1 LIEDNTMLHDPLLL
15 YDPLGVGDSIMEWI
29 QNFFDPQTPVETAI
43 NIWNGFMNLIVDI
56 VKTNPYEFTI
66 DGVDI
71 ISTIQGYVGD
81 GIKAIATSILVLV
94 WVVGILRAGTKV
106 NSPMHDPLEVPMK
119 ILRLIIAEGLIMSYD
134 YFVSLIFELG
144 AAAVNAITST
154 GPANFSL
161 GDTSIF
167 EATHNGTQLLFWLMA
182 VGLLLNV
189 MLAGIKVTLSV
200 FGRLLKIYIVIFLAP
215 IALAFYGSEKTEQNA
230 IKYLEG
236 VGSLS
241 LQAVVIVLAI
251 TIYMVIATNSGP
263 FLEMITAHFPV
274 GEQAEAFVW
283 FIGQFFIVNLLL
295 ALISAS
301 EQISERFL

>member
-1 LIEDNTMLHDPLLL
+1 MLHDPLL

-71 ISTIQGYVGD
+71 ISTIQAYVGD

>member
-1 LIEDNTMLHDPLLL
+1 MLHDPLLL

-119 ILRLIIAEGLIMSYD
+119 ILRLIIAEGLIMSYHA
-134 YFVSLIFELG
+134 FVSLIFELG
-144 AAAVNAITST
+144 AAAVNGIDDNGLST
-154 GPANFSL
+154 VEFVL

-189 MLAGIKVTLSV
+189 ILAGIKVTLSV
-200 FGRLLKIYIVIFLAP
+200 FGRLLKVYIVIFLAP

-251 TIYMVIATNSGP
+251 IVYLVIATNSGP
-263 FLEMITAHFPV
+263 FLEMITAHFSV

-295 ALISAS
+295 AIISAS
-301 EQISERFL
+301 EQISERYL

>member
-1 LIEDNTMLHDPLLL
+1 MLHDPLLL
-15 YDPLGVGDSIMEWI
+15 YYPLGVGDSIMEWI

-71 ISTIQGYVGD
+71 ISTIQAYVGD

-154 GPANFSL
+154 GPANFRL